1 MTTPNADFNLTEHDA
16 VLGLGSNVG
25 SEQEKL
31 SALRSACEHLDA
43 HPAIRIAARSSV
55 YRTPPWGETAQP
67 EFLNAAVRISTR
79 LRAPEL
85 LEAVKSIER
94 LVGRVPT
101 YRWGPRVIDI
111 DILLH
116 DTFSCDTPDLT
127 IPHRHLL
134 ERPFACL
141 PALEVAP
148 DARLPSG
155 LLLREAAAEL
165 VQTARLDRVA
175 SL

>member
-1 MTTPNADFNLTEHDA
+1 MTPNADFNLTEHDA

-31 SALRSACEHLDA
+31 SALRMACEHLA
-43 HPAIRIAARSSV
+43 VHPAIRIVARSSV

-79 LRAPEL
+79 LQTTEL
-85 LEAVKSIER
+85 LEVVKSIER

-116 DTFSCDTPDLT
+116 DRFSYDTPDLT
-127 IPHRHLL
+127 VPHRHLL

-148 DARLPSG
+148 DVRLPSG
-155 LLLREAAAEL
+155 LLLREAASEL
-165 VQTARLDRVA
+165 MRTARLDRVA
-175 SL
+175 NL